1 MMIFKFL
8 FRTAS
13 SDDNRNYPVK
23 PHDNV
28 GSYRGRSRETS
39 TYNRTQSWDRSN
51 PRAKRGHERCKR
63 NQIRYS
69 NKNERDLKRP
79 PRKNE
84 IDCKRSSK
92 KNEIDRKRSMSK
104 NENGLKRSTSRNE
117 KDLKRSTSR
126 NENDLKRST
135 SKNEN
140 DLKRSTSKNEN
151 DLKRSTSRN
160 EKDRESFSGRNK
172 NYLKRS
178 SSNNERKH
186 KSPSTRKERTRIR
199 KSCETLRNIRIT
211 NTRDE
216 RDHRSASNRDEI
228 NHISTS
234 TREEGIPRSASIRDE
249 RSHRISPTRDV
260 RSHRSSPTRD
270 ERSHRIAPTR
280 DVRSHRSS
288 PTRDVRSHRS
298 SPARDERSHRSSP
311 TRDERSHRSS
321 PTRDVRSHRSSPTR
335 DERTHRSSPTRDE
348 RSLRSSP
355 TRDERTHRSSPTRDE
370 RSHRSS
376 PARDER
382 THRSSPTRDER
393 SLRSSPTRDE
403 RSHRSSPTRDVRTH
417 RRSPT
422 RDERTHR
429 SSPTRD
435 ERTHRSSPDDR
446 DRSSLDDRDRS
457 SPDDRDRS
465 LQKRFQSETNLNSLT
480 VNERPRDDHVSPHE
494 IECSD
499 RRLSFNDPKH
509 PECRDHD
516 RIPNRDLNY
525 ESRSYEKRAYR
536 ESRTFDESYSKDF
549 MNDQKCRRR
558 DSNHGKYKHRTSC
571 HDINHKENR
580 SDRKRSRTSS
590 HRDKINRDKSIPRNL
605 NYKSRS
611 PWDQMSP
618 QDEETNAQNQNKR
631 QREPSQSENIRKRR
645 DSSQLHNDCK
655 PRRILTV
662 FESNNI
668 DTEELDVNNISQD
681 RDENKEESE
690 DAITR
695 EQAEGRKDFHI
706 DEYKGTSNLI
716 KQIMAQ
722 SDSDDSDDSDESD
735 ESENKSSLTTVT
747 QKDYEYVMV
756 PSNNPSHTMKSLF
769 IVKDK
774 TTSKI
779 ETLNSNLSNYTIPKL
794 KNLKLSNHSKRI
806 SREET
811 KDEELDR
818 TRYKKVLET
827 TGKCPRIN
835 DTPCKNQTKD
845 QDKLRERVKRRDPRL
860 KTKKE
865 EPSFKR
871 MRINGSPLRKDYT
884 DNEFMKPNISR
895 KNKFTKESSGTVGEI
910 GRKISTVEIVKCLS
924 KTEESSSV
932 EVARSENLEGFCSD
946 EIFSNEYDLLG
957 LSSENQA
964 PVVGFEARENETVA
978 TTSKKASIT
987 LNMKN
992 KRSDE
997 VKVIGS
1003 GLELGGNGSPNN
1015 PDKNVVSTLSSEYSE
1030 YSDPF
1035 TQLKQEVKQE
1045 NDHEYVED
1053 EHDAKPSIAIKKE
1066 ESPDI
1071 FENIV
1076 ENIKNLNAVSL
1087 EEEAGTESEIP
1098 PINPNSGLFKTPL
1111 KKKKSSLSGP
1121 SSVLLSLYHQFQV
1134 LKGVS
1139 IKI

>member
-1 MMIFKFL
+1 MFFKFL

-23 PHDNV
+23 PQDNV

-39 TYNRTQSWDRSN
+39 TYNRTRSRDRSN
-51 PRAKRGHERCKR
+51 PRAKRGHERSPSRGKR
-63 NQIRYS
+63 NQIKYS

-79 PRKNE
+79 
-84 IDCKRSSK
+84 SK
-92 KNEIDRKRSMSK
+92 KNENDRKRSMSK
-104 NENGLKRSTSRNE
+104 NKKDLQRSTSRNE
-117 KDLKRSTSR
+117 NDLKRSTSR

-135 SKNEN
+135 SMNEN
-140 DLKRSTSKNEN
+140 DLKRSTSKNE
-151 DLKRSTSRN
+151 
-160 EKDRESFSGRNK
+160 KDRERNK

-178 SSNNERKH
+178 SSNNE
-186 KSPSTRKERTRIR
+186 SPSTRKERTRIR
-199 KSCETLRNIRIT
+199 KSCETLRNIRIS
-211 NTRDE
+211 NTRDD
-216 RDHRSASNRDEI
+216 RDHRNASNREKI

-234 TREEGIPRSASIRDE
+234 TREEGIHRRTSSRDEKPHSSASIRDE
-249 RSHRISPTRDV
+249 RSHRSSPTREERSHRSSLTRDV
-260 RSHRSSPTRD
+260 RSHRSSPTK
-270 ERSHRIAPTR
+270 
-280 DVRSHRSS
+280 DV
-288 PTRDVRSHRS
+288 
-298 SPARDERSHRSSP
+298 
-311 TRDERSHRSS
+311 RSHRSS

-355 TRDERTHRSSPTRDE
+355 TRDERTHRSSPTRY
-370 RSHRSS
+370 
-376 PARDER
+376 ER
-382 THRSSPTRDER
+382 THRSSPTRDDR
-393 SLRSSPTRDE
+393 THRSSPTRDE
-403 RSHRSSPTRDVRTH
+403 RSHRSSPTRD
-417 RRSPT
+417 
-422 RDERTHR
+422 ERTNK
-429 SSPTRD
+429 
-435 ERTHRSSPDDR
+435 SSPDDR
-446 DRSSLDDRDRS
+446 DRSI
-457 SPDDRDRS
+457 
-465 LQKRFQSETNLNSLT
+465 QNRFHSETNLNSLT
-480 VNERPRDDHVSPHE
+480 LNERHRDHDSPHE

-499 RRLSFNDPKH
+499 RRLSLNDPKH

-525 ESRSYEKRAYR
+525 ESRSYEKRANR
-536 ESRTFDESYSKDF
+536 ESRIFDESYSKDF

-611 PWDQMSP
+611 PRDQMTP
-618 QDEETNAQNQNKR
+618 QDEETNAQTQNKR
-631 QREPSQSENIRKRR
+631 QREPSQSENIRKRK
-645 DSSQLHNDCK
+645 DSGQLHNDFK
-655 PRRILTV
+655 PRRVLTV
-662 FESNNI
+662 YESNNI
-668 DTEELDVNNISQD
+668 GTEELDVIIISQN

-690 DAITR
+690 DTITR
-695 EQAEGRKDFHI
+695 EQAEGSKSTLQTKKGECSSEQNILDGESQSQFVKSSSLS
-706 DEYKGTSNLI
+706 DNNESKGTSNLI

-722 SDSDDSDDSDESD
+722 SDSDDSDDSD

-818 TRYKKVLET
+818 TRSKKVLET
-827 TGKCPRIN
+827 IGKCPRIN

-884 DNEFMKPNISR
+884 DNELMKPNISR
-895 KNKFTKESSGTVGEI
+895 KNKFIKESSDTVGEI
-910 GRKISTVEIVKCLS
+910 GRKISTVEIVKCLN

-957 LSSENQA
+957 LSFENEA
-964 PVVGFEARENETVA
+964 PVLGFEARENKTVA

-987 LNMKN
+987 SNIN
-992 KRSDE
+992 IKRSNE
-997 VKVIGS
+997 VKVTSS

-1015 PDKNVVSTLSSEYSE
+1015 TNDVSTLSSEYSE
-1030 YSDPF
+1030 YSNPF

-1053 EHDAKPSIAIKKE
+1053 EHDVKPSIAIKEE

-1071 FENIV
+1071 FENIL
-1076 ENIKNLNAVSL
+1076 ENIKDLNAVSL
-1087 EEEAGTESEIP
+1087 EEEGGTESEIP
-1098 PINPNSGLFKTPL
+1098 PINPNSGLFKTPQ

-1121 SSVLLSLYHQFQV
+1121 SSVLLSLFHQFQV

>member
-1 MMIFKFL
+1 M

-23 PHDNV
+23 PQDNV

-39 TYNRTQSWDRSN
+39 TYNRTRSRDRSN
-51 PRAKRGHERCKR
+51 PRAKRGHERSPSRGKR
-63 NQIRYS
+63 NQIKYS

-79 PRKNE
+79 
-84 IDCKRSSK
+84 SK
-92 KNEIDRKRSMSK
+92 KNENDRKRFMSK
-104 NENGLKRSTSRNE
+104 NK
-117 KDLKRSTSR
+117 KDLQRSTSR

-140 DLKRSTSKNEN
+140 DLKRSTSKNE
-151 DLKRSTSRN
+151 
-160 EKDRESFSGRNK
+160 KDRERNK

-178 SSNNERKH
+178 SSNNERKPI
-186 KSPSTRKERTRIR
+186 SPSTRKERTRIR
-199 KSCETLRNIRIT
+199 KSCETLRNIRIS

-216 RDHRSASNRDEI
+216 RDHRNASNREKI

-234 TREEGIPRSASIRDE
+234 TREEGIHRRTSSRDEKPHSSASIRDE
-249 RSHRISPTRDV
+249 

-270 ERSHRIAPTR
+270 ERSHRSSLTR

-288 PTRDVRSHRS
+288 PTRDV
-298 SPARDERSHRSSP
+298 
-311 TRDERSHRSS
+311 RSHRSS

-355 TRDERTHRSSPTRDE
+355 TRDERTHRSSPTRNERTHRSSPTRYE

-376 PARDER
+376 PTRDDR

-393 SLRSSPTRDE
+393 S
-403 RSHRSSPTRDVRTH
+403 HI
-417 RRSPT
+417 
-422 RDERTHR
+422 

-435 ERTHRSSPDDR
+435 ERTNKSSPDDR
-446 DRSSLDDRDRS
+446 DRSI
-457 SPDDRDRS
+457 
-465 LQKRFQSETNLNSLT
+465 QNRFHSETNLNSLT
-480 VNERPRDDHVSPHE
+480 LNERHRDHDSPHE

-499 RRLSFNDPKH
+499 RRLSLNDPKH

-525 ESRSYEKRAYR
+525 ESRSYEKRANR
-536 ESRTFDESYSKDF
+536 ESRIFDESYSKDF

-611 PWDQMSP
+611 PRDQMSP
-618 QDEETNAQNQNKR
+618 QDEETNAQTQNKR
-631 QREPSQSENIRKRR
+631 QREPSQSENIRKRK
-645 DSSQLHNDCK
+645 DSGQLHNDCK

-662 FESNNI
+662 YESNNI
-668 DTEELDVNNISQD
+668 DTEELDVIIISQD

-690 DAITR
+690 DTITR
-695 EQAEGRKDFHI
+695 EQAEGSKSTLQTKKGECSSEQNNILDGESQSQFVKSSSLS
-706 DEYKGTSNLI
+706 DNNESKGTSNLI
-716 KQIMAQ
+716 KQIMTQ
-722 SDSDDSDDSDESD
+722 SDSDDSD

-818 TRYKKVLET
+818 TRSKKVLET
-827 TGKCPRIN
+827 IGKCPRIN

-871 MRINGSPLRKDYT
+871 MRINSSPLRKGYT
-884 DNEFMKPNISR
+884 DNELMKPNISR
-895 KNKFTKESSGTVGEI
+895 KNKFIKESSGTVGEI
-910 GRKISTVEIVKCLS
+910 GRKISTVEIVKCLN

-946 EIFSNEYDLLG
+946 LIFSNEYDLLG
-957 LSSENQA
+957 LSLENEA
-964 PVVGFEARENETVA
+964 PVLGFEAREKKTVA

-987 LNMKN
+987 SNMN
-992 KRSDE
+992 IKRSNE
-997 VKVIGS
+997 VKVTSS

-1015 PDKNVVSTLSSEYSE
+1015 PDTNDVSTLSSEYSE
-1030 YSDPF
+1030 YSNPF

-1053 EHDAKPSIAIKKE
+1053 EHDVKPSIAIKEE

-1071 FENIV
+1071 FENIL
-1076 ENIKNLNAVSL
+1076 ENIKDLNAVSL
-1087 EEEAGTESEIP
+1087 EEEGGTESEIP
-1098 PINPNSGLFKTPL
+1098 PINPNSGLFKTPQ

-1121 SSVLLSLYHQFQV
+1121 SSVLLSLFHQFQV

-1139 IKI
+1139 IQI

>member
-1 MMIFKFL
+1 MFFKFL

-23 PHDNV
+23 PQDNV

-39 TYNRTQSWDRSN
+39 TYNRTRSRDRSN
-51 PRAKRGHERCKR
+51 PRAKRGHERSPSRGKR
-63 NQIRYS
+63 NQIKYS

-79 PRKNE
+79 
-84 IDCKRSSK
+84 SK
-92 KNEIDRKRSMSK
+92 KNENDRKRSMSK
-104 NENGLKRSTSRNE
+104 NK
-117 KDLKRSTSR
+117 KDLQRSTSR

-135 SKNEN
+135 SMNEN
-140 DLKRSTSKNEN
+140 DLKRSTSKNE
-151 DLKRSTSRN
+151 
-160 EKDRESFSGRNK
+160 KDRERNK

-178 SSNNERKH
+178 SSNNE
-186 KSPSTRKERTRIR
+186 SPSTRKERTRIR
-199 KSCETLRNIRIT
+199 KSCETLRNIRIS
-211 NTRDE
+211 NTRDD
-216 RDHRSASNRDEI
+216 RDHRNASNREKI

-234 TREEGIPRSASIRDE
+234 TREEGIHRRTSSRDEKPHSSASI
-249 RSHRISPTRDV
+249 
-260 RSHRSSPTRD
+260 
-270 ERSHRIAPTR
+270 
-280 DVRSHRSS
+280 
-288 PTRDVRSHRS
+288 
-298 SPARDERSHRSSP
+298 RDERSHRSSP
-311 TRDERSHRSS
+311 TREERSHRSSLTRDVRSHRSS

-348 RSLRSSP
+348 RS
-355 TRDERTHRSSPTRDE
+355 
-370 RSHRSS
+370 
-376 PARDER
+376 
-382 THRSSPTRDER
+382 
-393 SLRSSPTRDE
+393 
-403 RSHRSSPTRDVRTH
+403 
-417 RRSPT
+417 
-422 RDERTHR
+422 HR

-435 ERTHRSSPDDR
+435 ERTNKSSPDDR
-446 DRSSLDDRDRS
+446 DRSI
-457 SPDDRDRS
+457 
-465 LQKRFQSETNLNSLT
+465 QNRFHSETNLNSLT
-480 VNERPRDDHVSPHE
+480 LNERHRDHDSPHE

-499 RRLSFNDPKH
+499 RRLSLNDLKH

-525 ESRSYEKRAYR
+525 ESRSYEKRANR
-536 ESRTFDESYSKDF
+536 ESRIFDESYSKDF

-611 PWDQMSP
+611 PRDQMTP
-618 QDEETNAQNQNKR
+618 QDEETNAQTQNKR
-631 QREPSQSENIRKRR
+631 QREPSQSENIRKRK
-645 DSSQLHNDCK
+645 DSGQLHNDFK
-655 PRRILTV
+655 PRRVLTV
-662 FESNNI
+662 YESNNI
-668 DTEELDVNNISQD
+668 DTEELDVIIISQD

-690 DAITR
+690 DTITR
-695 EQAEGRKDFHI
+695 EQAEGSKSTLQTKKGECSSEQNILDGESQSQFVKSSSLS
-706 DEYKGTSNLI
+706 DNNESKGTSNLI

-722 SDSDDSDDSDESD
+722 SDSDDSDDSD

-818 TRYKKVLET
+818 TRSKKVLET
-827 TGKCPRIN
+827 IGKCPRIN

-884 DNEFMKPNISR
+884 DNELMKPNISR
-895 KNKFTKESSGTVGEI
+895 KNKFIKESSDTVGEI
-910 GRKISTVEIVKCLS
+910 GRKISTVEIVKCLN

-957 LSSENQA
+957 LSFENEA
-964 PVVGFEARENETVA
+964 PVLGFEARENKTVA

-987 LNMKN
+987 SNIN
-992 KRSDE
+992 IKRSNE
-997 VKVIGS
+997 VKVTSS

-1015 PDKNVVSTLSSEYSE
+1015 TNDVSTLSSEYSE
-1030 YSDPF
+1030 YSNPF

-1053 EHDAKPSIAIKKE
+1053 EHDVKPSIAIKEE

-1071 FENIV
+1071 FENIL
-1076 ENIKNLNAVSL
+1076 ENIKDLNAVSL
-1087 EEEAGTESEIP
+1087 EEEGGTESEIP
-1098 PINPNSGLFKTPL
+1098 PINPNSGLFKTPQ
-1111 KKKKSSLSGP
+1111 KKKKSLSGP
-1121 SSVLLSLYHQFQV
+1121 SSVLLSLFHQFQV

>member
-39 TYNRTQSWDRSN
+39 TYNRTQSWDKSN

-84 IDCKRSSK
+84 IDRKRSSK
-92 KNEIDRKRSMSK
+92 KNEIDR
-104 NENGLKRSTSRNE
+104 KRSTSRNE

-135 SKNEN
+135 SKNENDLKRSTSKNENDLKRSTSKNENDLKRFTRKNEN

-260 RSHRSSPTRD
+260 R
-270 ERSHRIAPTR
+270 
-280 DVRSHRSS
+280 
-288 PTRDVRSHRS
+288 
-298 SPARDERSHRSSP
+298 
-311 TRDERSHRSS
+311 
-321 PTRDVRSHRSSPTR
+321 
-335 DERTHRSSPTRDE
+335 THRSSPTRDE

-393 SLRSSPTRDE
+393 S
-403 RSHRSSPTRDVRTH
+403 HRSSPTRDVRTH

-446 DRSSLDDRDRS
+446 DRSSPDDRDRS

-525 ESRSYEKRAYR
+525 ASRSYEKRAYR

-722 SDSDDSDDSDESD
+722 SDSDDSDDSDVPD

-818 TRYKKVLET
+818 TRSKKVLET
-827 TGKCPRIN
+827 TGKCQRIN

-865 EPSFKR
+865 EPSFKK

-932 EVARSENLEGFCSD
+932 EVARSVNLEGFCSD